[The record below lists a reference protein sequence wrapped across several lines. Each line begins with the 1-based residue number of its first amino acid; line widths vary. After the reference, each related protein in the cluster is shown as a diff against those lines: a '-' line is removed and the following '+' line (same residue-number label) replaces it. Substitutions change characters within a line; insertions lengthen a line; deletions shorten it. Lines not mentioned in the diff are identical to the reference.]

1 MFQYIKQLSFLNRIF
16 NVEENEWPRIF
27 IAWMIRFLYRIGF
40 ALGWTVLV
48 AMMVAKYGIAFLP
61 YLFILNGIFTI
72 LGSLLFSFFLD
83 RYRKDTIMIFAI
95 FASIFF
101 LVCAYFFAF
110 RSEVMFFSLLILVIS
125 VFLMQFKIML
135 DGYIEEMFN
144 PLQSERTFPLI
155 EAAETIAGIF
165 AGLIITLLAGSIE
178 SFQFIY
184 LWIGF
189 LVLILP
195 CLFAFRAMEIKVSLI
210 DHKKKHSLNLLSV
223 FGKFKNEFLSLKH
236 LSFLKGLF
244 LIVFL
249 QWFIANLVEF
259 QYTKAVYQNV
269 SQVILQAGSGFEH
282 AFIHDLGALFILF
295 SASALIVQLFVGSRL
310 INYLGIVGSM
320 LLHAI
325 VTFLSIFGWLFMFN
339 FTTAVLAKNNFT
351 ITNVIHTNAY
361 HSSYYAIREH
371 YREHIR
377 EFLEGIVRPIGAILG
392 TFVLIFLQKVLA
404 GQDLVFS
411 VNLLIL
417 LFVGL
422 LFYVTYVQQ
431 NRYTNAALDD
441 LVRPDDLKMRLNAI
455 DILAQKGHRNF
466 LPSLRRILFDKSESL
481 TIKVR
486 ILKSFGELKSVE
498 AIPDII
504 TCFSSNNATV
514 RKSALLALLIYKDL
528 NSILKGNLFLEYQL
542 ICGLKKMYKAERVE
556 EIRSKVVLVLSM
568 LSTVTAIEFLIEV
581 LEKSKGNLKA
591 DTIMA
596 LGNYRDSSIVHFI
609 YPYLNS
615 KSAKQKVAAIIALG
629 KVADM
634 KAEAVSRV
642 NVLTRSLVKED
653 VISALFIIGQLSL
666 KDKRHICL
674 EFLDSADDEIKLNA
688 AIALAKMG
696 LFEAIPVLIEFLF
709 SNDHKLSLECKK
721 LLENVDVRIY
731 KNIDRIMK
739 YMVYEKAKNIVIE
752 NEGKPLAKFGKRSL
766 STLSWLYSLIEE
778 YDEVDSIHKLIKT

>member
-1 MFQYIKQLSFLNRIF
+1 MFQYIKQLSFLNRVF

-48 AMMVAKYGIAFLP
+48 AMMVAKYGISFLP

-72 LGSLLFSFFLD
+72 LGSLVFSFFLD
-83 RYRKDTIMIFAI
+83 RYRKDTIMIFTI

-101 LVCAYFFAF
+101 LIWAYFFAF
-110 RSEVMFFSLLILVIS
+110 RSEVMFFSFLILVIS
-125 VFLMQFKIML
+125 VFLVQFKIML

-165 AGLIITLLAGSIE
+165 AGLIITLLATSIE

-195 CLFAFRAMEIKVSLI
+195 CLFAFRAMDMKVSILN
-210 DHKKKHSLNLLSV
+210 KKKHSLNLLSV
-223 FGKFKNEFLSLKH
+223 FGKFKSEFFSLKH

-320 LLHAI
+320 LLHVI

-392 TFVLIFLQKVLA
+392 TFVLIFLQTVFA
-404 GQDLVFS
+404 GKELIFS
-411 VNLLIL
+411 VNILIL

-441 LVRPDDLKMRLNAI
+441 LVAIGDLKMRINAI

-466 LPSLRRILFDKSESL
+466 LPALRKILFDKSESL

-486 ILKSFGELKSVE
+486 ILKCFGELKSVE

-504 TCFSSNNATV
+504 NCFSSNNATI

-542 ICGLKKMYKAERVE
+542 ILGLKKMYRAERVE

-568 LSTVTAIEFLIEV
+568 LSTVTAVEFLIEV
-581 LEKSKGNLKA
+581 LGKSKGKLKA

-615 KSAKQKVAAIIALG
+615 KSSQQKVAAIIALG
-629 KVADM
+629 KVSDM
-634 KAEAVSRV
+634 KAEAMSHV
-642 NVLTRSLVKED
+642 NILVRSLVKED
-653 VISALFIIGQLSL
+653 VISALFIVGQLNL
-666 KDKRHICL
+666 KEKRNICL
-674 EFLDSADDEIKLNA
+674 EFLNSSDSEIRLNA

-696 LFEAIPVLIEFLF
+696 VFEAIPVLVEFLF
-709 SNDHKLSLECKK
+709 SPDHKLSLECKK

-739 YMVYEKAKNIVIE
+739 YIVYEKAKNIVIE

-778 YDEVDSIHKLIKT
+778 YDEVESIHKLIKT